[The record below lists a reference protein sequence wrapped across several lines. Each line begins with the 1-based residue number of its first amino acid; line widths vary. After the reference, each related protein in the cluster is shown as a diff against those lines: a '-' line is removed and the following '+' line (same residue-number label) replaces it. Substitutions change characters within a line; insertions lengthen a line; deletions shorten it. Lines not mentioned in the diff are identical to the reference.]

1 MKGKSLLIGS
11 AALILAC
18 GPVSQPF
25 AQTDGLDVTLR
36 VLDDLSDIDGV
47 ILSID
52 REPRDEESDRQP
64 ADGGAPEAATVE
76 SAFAEASGDELGL
89 ESELDR
95 EEDSEGEIEDFDV
108 PEDIELPE
116 EVEE

>member
-11 AALILAC
+11 AALILAS
-18 GPVSQPF
+18 GPISQLF
-25 AQTDGLDVTLR
+25 AQSERLDVTMR
-36 VLDDLSDIDGV
+36 VLDEVSDVDGV

-52 REPRDEESDRQP
+52 PAPVDEEP
-64 ADGGAPEAATVE
+64 DGQLARNRTPEAATDE
-76 SAFAEASGDELGL
+76 SAFPAPSELGL
-89 ESELDR
+89 ESDLDR

-116 EVEE
+116 EVDE